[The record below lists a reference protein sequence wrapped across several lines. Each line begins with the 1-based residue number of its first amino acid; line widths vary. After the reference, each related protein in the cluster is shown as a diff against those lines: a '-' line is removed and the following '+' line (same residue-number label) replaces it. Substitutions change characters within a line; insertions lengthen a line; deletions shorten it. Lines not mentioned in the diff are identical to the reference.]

1 MKYTLPKIGVITY
14 IYYAMFIQTELNSQ
28 GEKNALSYFKKSVNE
43 YYDWLMKCIND
54 IFTRV

>member
-43 YYDWLMKCIND
+43 YYD
-54 IFTRV
+54 